1 MTGHGR
7 TSRARYCP
15 PWHRHL
21 LPRGYRMLS
30 GYGVRNS
37 SASQGG
43 QCEAGAGRSP
53 YATLVHTPVP
63 SDLGKSQ
70 RQHVNNVYSVRCTS
84 GNSRDCITGID
95 RFRKTP
101 SSHPPYTI
109 VNHALTACNWSRFSF
124 FTSSHTGSLWALSQ
138 KLVCKYFVSA
148 ACDTLPASRYSWMRT
163 NNFSV
168 GVGSPGEG
176 ERSPTGA
183 TDAAEGLG
191 VAVSAGPAGDSGG
204 PFFPPSSAHLQ
215 MRSYSPRF
223 TSLKLARPN
232 FVLTA
237 SSATL

>member
-1 MTGHGR
+1 
-7 TSRARYCP
+7 
-15 PWHRHL
+15 
-21 LPRGYRMLS
+21 MLS

-109 VNHALTACNWSRFSF
+109 VNHALTAWSWTIAPFLSRAIRPTRALLD
-124 FTSSHTGSLWALSQ
+124 TSSQS
-138 KLVCKYFVSA
+138 
-148 ACDTLPASRYSWMRT
+148 
-163 NNFSV
+163 
-168 GVGSPGEG
+168 
-176 ERSPTGA
+176 
-183 TDAAEGLG
+183 
-191 VAVSAGPAGDSGG
+191 
-204 PFFPPSSAHLQ
+204 
-215 MRSYSPRF
+215 
-223 TSLKLARPN
+223 
-232 FVLTA
+232 
-237 SSATL
+237 